1 MSRFFRRR
9 RVNLGT
15 FVAPE
20 ARPEASLDELVD
32 EGVLIAA
39 AGVRLAVKNL
49 MILKSL
55 RDGLDY
61 DHERYVAA
69 VREELVNLADEKDGD
84 ANRVADVR
92 ERAMRRAGRPEHHS
106 DYRNIDT
113 ATLERREQV
122 SRLLAVRLRERGAD
136 DAWAQGIVGDARA
149 AALDEIAASV
159 SATVLGRSILDD
171 EEYRR
176 ERPAR
181 LRALSEDLFRLQTTP
196 RD

>member
-9 RVNLGT
+9 TINLGT

-20 ARPEASLDELVD
+20 TLPEASLDELVD
-32 EGVLIAA
+32 EGVMIAA
-39 AGVRLAVKNL
+39 AGVRLSVKNL

-61 DHERYVAA
+61 DRERYVAA
-69 VREELVNLADEKDGD
+69 VREELVNMALEKDGD
-84 ANRVADVR
+84 ADRIALTR
-92 ERAMRRAGRPEHHS
+92 EKATLLEGRPAHHS
-106 DYRNIDT
+106 DYRSVDA
-113 ATLERREQV
+113 ATLERRERV
-122 SRLLAVRLRERGAD
+122 SRLLAERLRELGAD
-136 DAWAQGIVGDARA
+136 EAWASSIVRDARA

-159 SATVLGRSILDD
+159 SARVLASTIRDD

-181 LRALSEDLFRLQTTP
+181 LRLLSEDLFELQTTP

>member
-9 RVNLGT
+9 TINLGT

-20 ARPEASLDELVD
+20 TPPEASLDELVD
-32 EGVLIAA
+32 EGVMIAA

-61 DHERYVAA
+61 DHERYVSA
-69 VREELVNLADEKDGD
+69 VREELANLADEKDGD
-84 ANRVADVR
+84 ADRVALVR
-92 ERAMRRAGRPEHHS
+92 EQATTREGRPEHHS

-122 SRLLAVRLRERGAD
+122 SRLLAGRLREVGAD
-136 DAWAQGIVGDARA
+136 DAWAQSIVRDARA

-159 SATVLGRSILDD
+159 SATVLGTSIPDD

-181 LRALSEDLFRLQTTP
+181 LRALSEDLFELQTTP
-196 RD
+196 RN